1 MMQHQPKRARVIRIL
16 NMVGFATAVLAF
28 AAGILAGLGHR
39 WGWWTFTS
47 GFAILRWASYAAV
60 GAAVISL
67 VGAVPAY
74 KRRYMRGL
82 SFAVLGCLIGAATAS
97 VPAYWLH
104 RARQV
109 PRIHDITT
117 DTADPPQFNAIL
129 PLRANAP
136 NSAKYGGL
144 AVAIQQQA
152 AYPDIQTLLLPS
164 DTSRTFDQAL
174 ALVRDN
180 GWAVAAAQSDEGR
193 IEATTMTLWFGF
205 KDDVVIR
212 IRAMDGGSRVDMR
225 SVSREGV
232 SDVGTNARR
241 IRHFLR
247 SMRKAS
253 S

>member
-1 MMQHQPKRARVIRIL
+1 MMQHQPKRGPVIRIL
-16 NMVGFATAVLAF
+16 NVVGFTSALLALVV
-28 AAGILAGLGHR
+28 GILAGLGHR
-39 WGWWTFTS
+39 WGWWTFAS

-60 GAAVISL
+60 GAVAISL
-67 VGAVPAY
+67 LGAVPAY
-74 KRRYMRGL
+74 KQRRVCGL

-104 RARQV
+104 RAEQV

-117 DTADPPQFNAIL
+117 DTANPPQFQAIL
-129 PLRANAP
+129 PLRASAP
-136 NSAKYGGL
+136 NSAVYGGL

-152 AYPDIQTLLLPS
+152 AYPDIQTLLLPG
-164 DTSRTFDQAL
+164 DTTKTFDQAL
-174 ALVRDN
+174 ALVRDS
-180 GWAVAAAQSDEGR
+180 GWKVVAARPDEGR
-193 IEATTMTLWFGF
+193 IEATATTVWFGF

-212 IRAMDGGSRVDMR
+212 VKAMDGGSRVDMR